1 MILRS
6 QLVSTRVTNEV
17 KSMLA
22 KDELLLGSVFNAM
35 ESGVKNAM
43 DLVEKTGAGNRGV
56 IYNYQ
61 KMISAI
67 VDGKIPNSASISRN
81 AARSISRL
89 IKNSKEISPETLE
102 YLNKVQLKLI
112 ENAESEQAV
121 MHDKDTLEAQSEAL
135 IKVASNIKNG
145 IYVYSFPT
153 YLHFGT
159 IEDQDV
165 FWLKIG
171 STKKSV
177 WHRIVEQNRQ
187 TSMPEDPKLLRIY
200 HKDSMDIDAI
210 EQKFHSTLE
219 RVGHERSA
227 ASRTK
232 AGKEWFA
239 STLDAIDAIAELL
252 GLEIERYEI
261 SEQAF

>member
-1 MILRS
+1 MKSSI
-6 QLVSTRVTNEV
+6 VNEV

-22 KDELLLGSVFNAM
+22 NDDLLLGEIFNAM
-35 ESGVKNAM
+35 ETGVTNALE
-43 DLVEKTGAGNRGV
+43 LVETTSASNRGV
-56 IYNYQ
+56 VYNYQ

-67 VDGKIPNSASISRN
+67 LEGTLPNSASISRN

-89 IKNSKEISPETLE
+89 IKNNQAISPATLE
-102 YLNKVQLKLI
+102 YLNSIRAKLI
-112 ENAESEQAV
+112 ENTESEIAVLNDQASI
-121 MHDKDTLEAQSEAL
+121 DAQSAAL
-135 IKVASNIKNG
+135 VKVASTIQNG

-159 IEDQDV
+159 VEDQDV
-165 FWLKIG
+165 YWLKIG
-171 STKKSV
+171 STKNSV
-177 WHRIVEQNRQ
+177 WQRIVEQNRQ

-200 HKDSMDIDAI
+200 HKESMDIESI
-210 EQKFHSTLE
+210 EQKFHSTLD

-227 ASRTK
+227 ARRTK

-252 GLEIERYEI
+252 DLEIERYELKDDHL
-261 SEQAF
+261 

>member
-1 MILRS
+1 VNASVIA
-6 QLVSTRVTNEV
+6 EV
-17 KSMLA
+17 KAMLG
-22 KDELLLGSVFNAM
+22 KDALLLGSIFNAM
-35 ESGVKNAM
+35 EDGLTNTLEIANKSGAS
-43 DLVEKTGAGNRGV
+43 NRGV
-56 IYNYQ
+56 VYNYQ

-67 VDGKIPNSASISRN
+67 LEGTMPNSASISRN

-89 IKNSKEISPETLE
+89 IKEAVSISPATLE
-102 YLNKVQLKLI
+102 YLNETRARLI
-112 ENAESEQAV
+112 ENTESETAVLHDQAS
-121 MHDKDTLEAQSEAL
+121 LEAQSAAL
-135 IKVASNIKNG
+135 VKVASTIQNG

-159 IEDQDV
+159 VEDQDV

-171 STKKSV
+171 STKNSV
-177 WHRIVEQNRQ
+177 WQRIVEQNRQ

-200 HKDSMDIDAI
+200 HKEQMDIDSI
-210 EQKFHSTLE
+210 EQKFHSTLD

-227 ASRTK
+227 ARRTK

-252 GLEIERYEI
+252 DLEIEKYEAED
-261 SEQAF
+261 SNL

>member
-1 MILRS
+1 MNS
-6 QLVSTRVTNEV
+6 SVVSEV
-17 KSMLA
+17 RTMLA
-22 KDELLLGSVFNAM
+22 KDQLLLGSIFNAM
-35 ESGVKNAM
+35 ESGLTNTLEIATKS
-43 DLVEKTGAGNRGV
+43 GASNRGV
-56 IYNYQ
+56 VYNYQ

-67 VDGKIPNSASISRN
+67 LEGTMPNSASISRN

-89 IKNSKEISPETLE
+89 IKEAVSISPGTLD
-102 YLNKVQLKLI
+102 YLNETRARLI
-112 ENAESEQAV
+112 ENTESETAVLHDQAS
-121 MHDKDTLEAQSEAL
+121 LEAQSAAL
-135 IKVASNIKNG
+135 VKVASTIQDG

-159 IEDQDV
+159 VEDQDV

-171 STKKSV
+171 STKNSV
-177 WHRIVEQNRQ
+177 WQRIVEQNRQ

-200 HKDSMDIDAI
+200 HKEQMDIDSI
-210 EQKFHSTLE
+210 EQKFHTTLD

-227 ASRTK
+227 ARRTK

-252 GLEIERYEI
+252 ELEIEKYEAED
-261 SEQAF
+261 SNL

>member
-1 MILRS
+1 MNTSVIA
-6 QLVSTRVTNEV
+6 EV
-17 KSMLA
+17 KAMLA
-22 KDELLLGSVFNAM
+22 KDALLLGSIFNVM
-35 ESGVKNAM
+35 EEGLTNTLEIAEKSGAS
-43 DLVEKTGAGNRGV
+43 NRGV
-56 IYNYQ
+56 VYNYQ

-67 VDGKIPNSASISRN
+67 LEGTMPNSASISRN

-89 IKNSKEISPETLE
+89 LKETASISPATLD
-102 YLNKVQLKLI
+102 YLNTTRARLI
-112 ENAESEQAV
+112 ENTESETAVLHDQAS
-121 MHDKDTLEAQSEAL
+121 LEAQSAAL
-135 IKVASNIKNG
+135 VKVASTIQNG

-159 IEDQDV
+159 VEDQEV

-171 STKKSV
+171 STKNSV
-177 WHRIVEQNRQ
+177 WQRIVEQNRQ

-200 HKDSMDIDAI
+200 HKVQMDIDAI
-210 EQKFHSTLE
+210 EQKFHTTLD

-227 ASRTK
+227 ARRTK

-252 GLEIERYEI
+252 DLEIEKYQ
-261 SEQAF
+261 SSDDNL